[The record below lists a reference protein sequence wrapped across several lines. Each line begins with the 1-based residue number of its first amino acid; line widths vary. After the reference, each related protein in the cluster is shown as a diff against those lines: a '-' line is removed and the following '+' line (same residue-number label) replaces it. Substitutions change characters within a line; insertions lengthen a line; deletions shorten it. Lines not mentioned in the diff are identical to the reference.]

1 LSPENRINLRFLIL
15 FAVERRKR
23 GGCLAKK
30 LILEISSVELASL
43 LGITQERVRQLREKN
58 LIPYSKKGN
67 RYKYILEEAVQAY
80 CSMLREKAAGRS
92 LNASEEELK
101 KEKLQAEIILKR
113 SQGELHMLKTAIEN
127 GEYLPIE
134 QITNDY
140 NNFFSEFRSFVRSLP
155 QVITSE
161 IGSELSEHKKRL
173 IQKKI
178 LDRIDERL
186 EEFVL
191 DIEPKKK
198 AGGRPR
204 KLKHD
209 G

>member
-1 LSPENRINLRFLIL
+1 MAECFN
-15 FAVERRKR
+15 K
-23 GGCLAKK
+23 
-30 LILEISSVELASL
+30 EISSKELGDI
-43 LGITQERVRQLREKN
+43 LGITSDRIRQLSEKGV
-58 LIPYSKKGN
+58 IPYTKKGN
-67 RYKYILEEAVQAY
+67 RYRYILNEAVSAY
-80 CSMLREKAAGRS
+80 CEELRKGASGRRVS
-92 LNASEEELK
+92 ASEKELK
-101 KEKLQAEIILKR
+101 KEKLQAEVILKR